1 MRIIFNWC
9 HFHGKFFYKTKRE
22 KKERIISNA
31 IPLDL
36 SILGIESGYRPLHL
50 VQQN

>member
-1 MRIIFNWC
+1 MGN
-9 HFHGKFFYKTKRE
+9 FFTKQRE
-22 KKERIISNA
+22 KKKERIISNA